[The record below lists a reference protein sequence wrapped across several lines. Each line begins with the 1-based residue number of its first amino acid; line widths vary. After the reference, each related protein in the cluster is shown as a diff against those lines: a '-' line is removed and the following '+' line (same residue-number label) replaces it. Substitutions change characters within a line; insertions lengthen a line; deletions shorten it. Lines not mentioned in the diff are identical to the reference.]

1 MIILSLK
8 KILKCFINNLFFKLF
23 RNYFVHRQTTYFLWF
38 ILSLA
43 CLMFILE
50 MLWNLQQTVGSI
62 YLVWALFSVSVVMLF
77 TLNMARF
84 ICLRFYSI
92 LFRPSLPIVS
102 YVCVWKD
109 GMILKVGTLQK
120 GKLEELTR
128 PHAFLAIP
136 TDSLPR
142 TDLKM
147 AGLLIHPP
155 VFLFAQMSISR
166 YISYPN
172 FFLTQKAAHCR
183 YSFELC
189 GFSYL
194 VYFT

>member
-1 MIILSLK
+1 MNSESFIQVSRDIYQEDLHKKLHEQFLKNTIVYTNQQFLNIL
-8 KILKCFINNLFFKLF
+8 LFENEDRVVTGYVFPIVIHGDWLASFVLFESRETITENDIRIMDAF

-102 YVCVWKD
+102 YVCV
-109 GMILKVGTLQK
+109 
-120 GKLEELTR
+120 
-128 PHAFLAIP
+128 
-136 TDSLPR
+136 
-142 TDLKM
+142 
-147 AGLLIHPP
+147 
-155 VFLFAQMSISR
+155 
-166 YISYPN
+166 
-172 FFLTQKAAHCR
+172 
-183 YSFELC
+183 
-189 GFSYL
+189 
-194 VYFT
+194 